1 MPARMAVHAPSPFTQ
16 PEKVAQTWLAQRP
29 GNWHHP
35 HGLAELAG
43 NKQEISLATNSAGDS
58 LARESIHTTEEQDS
72 LSLEFSDNR
81 LLIDLCG
88 EHDRNMVHIEE
99 GLGVQILRRGNR
111 LVIHG
116 DPEARGRASQVLRA
130 LYERLEGGQGLEP
143 GDVEGAIRTGG
154 AGAGLAAS
162 APGIIGSGV
171 QMEMFRGGQ
180 VLIKTRRKHVS
191 PRTQAQKDYVEALF
205 ANDLCFGIGP
215 AGTGKTYLAVAVG
228 VNLFLN
234 GLVDRIIL
242 SRPAVEAGERLGF
255 LPGDMK
261 EKVDP
266 YMQPLYD
273 ALNDFLPGRQLGR
286 LMEEKKIEI
295 APLAF
300 MRGRT
305 LSDAFVLLD
314 EAQNATT
321 MQMKMFLTRLG
332 EGSRMVV
339 TGDRSQVDLPRGTA
353 SGLQD
358 AESLLRGIEKIS
370 FSYFTAKDVVRH
382 PLVARII
389 EAYERGGEEKARRAA
404 RGGEGQGDG

>member
-1 MPARMAVHAPSPFTQ
+1 MGLTPTPPVATPSNET
-16 PEKVAQTWLAQRP
+16 L
-29 GNWHHP
+29 
-35 HGLAELAG
+35 
-43 NKQEISLATNSAGDS
+43 
-58 LARESIHTTEEQDS
+58 
-72 LSLEFSDNR
+72 LEFPDNR

-88 EHDRNMVHIEE
+88 ANDRHLARIEE
-99 GLGVQILRRGNR
+99 ALGVHILRRGNQ
-111 LVIHG
+111 LAVVG
-116 DPEARGRASQVLRA
+116 TPEAQAEAALLLRG
-130 LYERLEGGQGLEP
+130 LYARLEQGRPVSLAE
-143 GDVEGAIRTGG
+143 VE
-154 AGAGLAAS
+154 AALRMGIDDA
-162 APGIIGSGV
+162 APATPAE
-171 QMEMFRGGQ
+171 QMEMFAAGDYELR
-180 VLIKTRRKHVS
+180 TRKKS
-191 PRTQAQKDYVEALF
+191 IEPRTDAQKAYVRSLF
-205 ANDLCFGIGP
+205 QNELAFGIGP

-228 VNLFLN
+228 VTMLI
-234 GLVDRIIL
+234 GGHVDKIIL

-273 ALNDFLPGRQLGR
+273 ALNDFLPAKQMQK
-286 LMEEKKIEI
+286 LMEEKRIEI

-305 LSDAFVLLD
+305 LSNAFVVLD

-339 TGDRSQVDLPRGTA
+339 TGDRTQIDLPRGIQ
-353 SGLQD
+353 SGLTD
-358 AESLLRGIEKIS
+358 AERILDGVKGIS

-389 EAYERGGEEKARRAA
+389 KAYEVEDNAALARGETEEPRGQYVPRRAFRNDA
-404 RGGEGQGDG
+404 